1 MSVINAKN
9 VGRKRS
15 GYGSRI
21 IKTFTKNG
29 IEYQYHATKGWRRYR
44 SMEGGA

>member
-1 MSVINAKN
+1 MPVSNAKN
-9 VGRKRS
+9 VGRKWS

-29 IEYQYHATKGWRRYR
+29 FDYQYHATKGWRVSR
-44 SMEGGA
+44 SKEGNA